1 MRIRYFLLLFI
12 ITFLPYSCLMA
23 QQGPVELMATDTVGI
38 LNKEIS
44 VDITVNGFEDIIS
57 FQASIN
63 WDPALLTFKGVSN
76 FGIADFGIEGFGI
89 TAADQ
94 GHVNFLWEPNDAA
107 AVSLTDGATLF
118 TATFEVIS
126 DTQST
131 ASIGFVD
138 NVTNPAF
145 EMEFANDNYDILDV
159 NTTNGVITI
168 FSSTSEIL
176 NIVSFPNTSCDIK
189 VVNGRLEADVNGNT
203 GDFTFHWF
211 EGAEVTETP
220 DFTGSIYDQIPAGDY
235 ALRVLDENDAVFVDK
250 KLTAVLDIPAGTPD
264 EISVLTSAPQISC
277 SDDPADFTGKI
288 EIAVNDGQPADTYN
302 ISWWKGDSETGEEL
316 TGLANSYTATDLAAG
331 NYEVVVENPD
341 TGCRSYFS
349 SVVSEQ
355 LITFSLS
362 VASTDN
368 NFCADGSNG
377 TASVQASDA
386 SNLNLRYFWFLEDA
400 VIDTTQALAKGQT
413 MEQVLAGSYKSFA
426 MDTDSKC
433 SAVATVSLE
442 HSPIIPDPAIT
453 QRNDTLF
460 ANSDNASWFK
470 DGSPLN
476 ETGAY
481 YVPVSSAFY
490 SVSETNEFNCVASSD
505 AYYFGI
511 TGLEENL
518 PGFSIYPNPFGEYAR
533 ISNPYDKLDHLGVFD
548 TQGTLLLELF
558 DVKQP
563 LIDLHLMGAS
573 NGIYLIK
580 IQKDEKTFSRKILQN
595 ISK

>member
-1 MRIRYFLLLFI
+1 MDL
-12 ITFLPYSCLMA
+12 
-23 QQGPVELMATDTVGI
+23 
-38 LNKEIS
+38 
-44 VDITVNGFEDIIS
+44 DIIS

-235 ALRVLDENDAVFVDK
+235 ALTVLDENDAVFVDK

-316 TGLANSYTATDLAAG
+316 TGPANSYTATDLAAG

-442 HSPIIPDPAIT
+442 IHLSFPILQSLNATIRCSPTLTMPAGLRTVLRSMRLEHTTYRYQVLFTVSAKPTSSTVSHLQMPIILESRVWKKICLASVFIPTLLVSTRASPIHMTNWIIWGFLIH
-453 QRNDTLF
+453 RVHCY
-460 ANSDNASWFK
+460 
-470 DGSPLN
+470 LN
-476 ETGAY
+476 Y
-481 YVPVSSAFY
+481 
-490 SVSETNEFNCVASSD
+490 
-505 AYYFGI
+505 
-511 TGLEENL
+511 
-518 PGFSIYPNPFGEYAR
+518 
-533 ISNPYDKLDHLGVFD
+533 
-548 TQGTLLLELF
+548 
-558 DVKQP
+558 
-563 LIDLHLMGAS
+563 LM
-573 NGIYLIK
+573 
-580 IQKDEKTFSRKILQN
+580 
-595 ISK
+595 